1 MTDLLTVDV
10 VIVGA
15 GIAGLTAA
23 HRLVQ
28 SGQRVAVLEAR
39 DRVGGRIYGF
49 KDGERVVQL
58 GGRWTGPGQTHIKAL
73 AAELG
78 VGLRPLQAFDDAGA
92 ERGGGLDVPGAARV
106 IDALA
111 ECVPLEA
118 PWDAPGARTLDGKT
132 LATYLDE
139 TFEADLS
146 LALGSLLMGFLP
158 EPQECSLLHALTYL
172 KSNGGFAGILGLDGP
187 AHDSEVFEGGAHEL
201 TDRLAVLVG
210 DRIRLETPVYSLEQ
224 IDGGVVAHTQ
234 LGSFSGRHAI
244 VAMPPVLAGRLV
256 YEPAMPPLRDYLTQ
270 RMPIRGKYAVAALYD
285 VPFWLD
291 HGGTGTVATDT
302 IFAWDEGGPTRP
314 ACITGLVS
322 MARSREIDAMT
333 PGDRRA
339 AVLDDLVVGLGPRA
353 RDAVGY
359 HEINWAGEPWSRGCN
374 SYLTTGAWTA
384 YGHTLRPSVGR
395 IHWAGAEYTVEF
407 IGQMEGAV
415 RTAEAAVTVIAAD
428 GANHG

>member
-1 MTDLLTVDV
+1 MTAVENSDV

-23 HRLVQ
+23 HRLVEAGR
-28 SGQRVAVLEAR
+28 SVVVLEAR

-49 KDGERVVQL
+49 KHGDRVVQL
-58 GGRWTGPGQTHIKAL
+58 GGRWTGPGQTRIKAL

-78 VGLRPLQAFDDAGA
+78 VGLRPLQAFDDAGT
-92 ERGGGLDVPGAARV
+92 ERGGGLDVPGAARL

-111 ECVPLEA
+111 ESVLLEA
-118 PWDAPGARTLDGKT
+118 PWDTPDAQVLDSQT
-132 LATYLDE
+132 LATYLDA
-139 TFEADLS
+139 TFEPDLS
-146 LALGSLLMGFLP
+146 LAVGSLLMGFLP

-201 TDRLAVLVG
+201 TNRLAALVG
-210 DRIRLETPVYSLEQ
+210 DRVRLETPVFSLEQ
-224 IDGGVVAHTQ
+224 SDAGVVAQTADGWFA
-234 LGSFSGRHAI
+234 GSQVI
-244 VAMPPVLAGRLV
+244 VALPPVLAGRLV
-256 YEPAMPPLRDYLTQ
+256 YQPAMPPLRDYLTQ
-270 RMPIRGKYAVAALYD
+270 RMPIRGKYALAALYD
-285 VPFWLD
+285 KPFWLD
-291 HGGTGTVATDT
+291 QGGTGTVATDN
-302 IFAWDEGGPTRP
+302 IFAWDEGGPVRP

-322 MARSREIDAMT
+322 MARSREIDGMT
-333 PGDRRA
+333 RAARRA
-339 AVLDDLVVGLGPRA
+339 AVLGDLAVGLGSGA
-353 RDAVGY
+353 LEAVGY

-395 IHWAGAEYTVEF
+395 IHWAGAEYTVDF

-415 RTAEAAVTVIAAD
+415 RTAEAAAKTIVQ
-428 GANHG
+428 GEG